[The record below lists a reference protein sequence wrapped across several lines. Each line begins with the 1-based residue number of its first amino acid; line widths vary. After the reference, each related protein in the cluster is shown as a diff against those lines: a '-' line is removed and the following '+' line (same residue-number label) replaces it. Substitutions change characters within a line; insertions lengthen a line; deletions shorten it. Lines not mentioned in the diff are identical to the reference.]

1 MPSDETP
8 PGTLDALEAKLLGAP
23 PTLTRV
29 EVAERAGV
37 SLDEAIHLW
46 HLLGFAQVGDDVPA
60 FTEADIT
67 ALVHTKALMDLGVL
81 DEERR
86 DGLIRTWGR
95 SFARLAEW
103 QVALLTD
110 VAAELGVS
118 AAEGGVALA
127 DEVLPRV
134 QELQA
139 YAWRRH
145 VSSAWS
151 RVVVDDAGASSTRAV
166 CFVDIVGY
174 TSRSKTMS
182 DRDLVTWLE
191 QFEATCLDIALEH
204 GGTIIKNIGDELLI
218 VVDSAAGAAAIAQ
231 ELTLRGDD
239 PDDPFPEVRA
249 GVAYGDVVLRLGDV
263 YGPTVNIAARLTS
276 VARPGTVLVDEGV
289 YGALTGR
296 DLSGDD
302 EHDQADTHDHD
313 EQHEG
318 TPYRFRRLR
327 RLSVKGYPRLR
338 AWSLRPIER

>member
-1 MPSDETP
+1 MSSDEPP
-8 PGTLDALEAKLLGAP
+8 PGALESLEAKLLGAP

-29 EVAERAGV
+29 ETAERAGV

-60 FTEADIT
+60 FTDADVT
-67 ALVHTKALMDLGVL
+67 ALRHTKALMELGVL

-110 VAAELGVS
+110 LATELGVS
-118 AAEGGVALA
+118 PVEGGVALA

-134 QELQA
+134 EELQA

-145 VSSAWS
+145 VASAWS
-151 RVVVDDAGASSTRAV
+151 RVVVDHAGASSTRAV

-174 TSRSKTMS
+174 TSRSKTLS

-191 QFEATCLDIALEH
+191 QFEATCLDIVLQH

-218 VVDSAAGAAAIAQ
+218 VVDSPTEAAAIAL
-231 ELTLRGDD
+231 ELTRRGADA
-239 PDDPFPEVRA
+239 DDPFPEVRA

-263 YGPTVNIAARLTS
+263 YGPIVNIAARLTS
-276 VARPGTVLVDEGV
+276 VARPGTVLIDEGM

-296 DLSGDD
+296 ETGDEDHEHD
-302 EHDQADTHDHD
+302 EHQHDHD
-313 EQHEG
+313 EEHDG
-318 TPYRFRRLR
+318 APYRFRRLR

-338 AWSLRPIER
+338 AWSLREA